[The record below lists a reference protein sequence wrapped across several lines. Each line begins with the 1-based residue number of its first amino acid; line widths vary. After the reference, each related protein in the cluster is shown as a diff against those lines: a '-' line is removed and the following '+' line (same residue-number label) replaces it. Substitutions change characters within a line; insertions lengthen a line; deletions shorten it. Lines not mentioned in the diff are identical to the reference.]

1 MSELHAPAPAYF
13 FSDAHLGAD
22 TAAVERV
29 KRDRLAGFFDLVAGR
44 ARSLVCL
51 GDLFDFWF
59 EYETAIPGRH
69 FDVLCRLRRLS
80 EAGVQLFFLGGN
92 HDFWV
97 RRGSRP
103 GFLER
108 EIGFRI
114 LEQGDEIVAGGLRV
128 AVFHGDGV
136 GKRDAGYRAL
146 KALLRNRLA
155 IESFR
160 WVHPDLARG
169 IGGLVADASRLR
181 TGNRPD
187 PATVERLR
195 RFAVALLRARPDLD
209 AILAG
214 HTHLPEEL
222 AVGGARYINLGDW
235 IHHATYAVV
244 EDGTLALRRFPHAA
258 GPVAPADEPAAR
270 AGGQALRPPDS
281 GIEP

>member
-1 MSELHAPAPAYF
+1 MSELHAPTPAYF
-13 FSDAHLGAD
+13 FSDVHLGAD
-22 TAAVERV
+22 TPAVERV
-29 KRDRLAGFFDLVAGR
+29 KRDRLASFFDLVAAR

-59 EYETAIPGRH
+59 EYDTAIPSRH
-69 FDVLCRLRRLS
+69 FAVLCRLRRLS
-80 EAGVQLFFLGGN
+80 EAGVRLFFLGGN

-97 RRGSRP
+97 RRGSQP

-114 LEQGDEIVAGGLRV
+114 LEQGDELVAGGMRV

-136 GKRDAGYRAL
+136 GKRDAGYNAL
-146 KALLRNRLA
+146 NSLLRNRVA

-169 IGGLVADASRLR
+169 IGGRVADASRLR

-187 PATVERLR
+187 PATVESLR
-195 RFAVALLRARPDLD
+195 RFAVALLGARPDLD
-209 AILAG
+209 AVLAG

-222 AVGGARYINLGDW
+222 AVGPARYVNLGDW

-244 EDGTLALRRFPHAA
+244 EDGTLALRCFPSA
-258 GPVAPADEPAAR
+258 EP
-270 AGGQALRPPDS
+270 
-281 GIEP
+281 